1 MAKEVVLP
9 RVDMDMATG
18 KMGRWLVAE
27 GERVREG
34 QLLFEIETDKAAMEV
49 DAPASGV
56 LRAVRAQAGEV
67 LPVGSVIAWIVGE
80 DEAFDPDMQA
90 LAGELR
96 ALLAAAPPRAEA
108 SAPGAPAP
116 STPAGAR
123 GRATPLA
130 RRLARE
136 RGLDVA
142 DIAGSGPNGRVQA
155 RDVEFPES
163 VASAGPL
170 AGAAAAPRLNREWLQ
185 KGENA
190 PLVFLHGFGAD
201 LNGWRPLLRH
211 LPAPRPAL
219 ALDLPGH
226 GRSPLAADASFA
238 ALVAAARAALA
249 EEGIEAAHLIGHSLG
264 GAVAGALAAE
274 PRFRALSLMLI
285 APAGLGPEVNWAF
298 LAGFLRARSE
308 ASLTPWMRLL
318 VADPVALG
326 AALVNTT
333 LRQRE
338 RGALVEAQTRLV
350 ETLFPDGVQAF
361 GVRHL
366 LADPSAPTKIVWGAE
381 DQIIPARQ
389 AEGLSGLI
397 AVHRF
402 AGVGHMPHLEARREV
417 ARLVEELAKAG
428 G

>member
-1 MAKEVVLP
+1 
-9 RVDMDMATG
+9 
-18 KMGRWLVAE
+18 
-27 GERVREG
+27 
-34 QLLFEIETDKAAMEV
+34 
-49 DAPASGV
+49 
-56 LRAVRAQAGEV
+56 
-67 LPVGSVIAWIVGE
+67 
-80 DEAFDPDMQA
+80 
-90 LAGELR
+90 
-96 ALLAAAPPRAEA
+96 
-108 SAPGAPAP
+108 
-116 STPAGAR
+116 
-123 GRATPLA
+123 
-130 RRLARE
+130 
-136 RGLDVA
+136 
-142 DIAGSGPNGRVQA
+142 VQA